1 MRRKSTKV
9 QTKSPRHSLSCSVLW
24 TLTLQMFT
32 WLPRDTIHLT
42 LLRFAP
48 LAMFSSRKQVW
59 LSPSTTRDTRL
70 LSSPSSSFS
79 LSEADPS
86 SRLSAMP
93 PRSLSSSSL
102 ASVDRTAFL
111 MAMFRPVWG
120 HDVADLSY
128 RQKYCAR
135 VWWPDVADLSYRQK
149 YCARVWWPDVSGLS
163 YRRSYRFVVQTETLC
178 TCLVARCFRFIVQT
192 RLQICRTDQNNVYLH
207 DVTDLS
213 YRKKQCAPAH
223 YRFIVQT
230 KIMPFYCT
238 GKNSVHQQCASA

>member
-24 TLTLQMFT
+24 TFTLQMFT

-135 VWWPDVADLSYRQK
+135 VWWPDVSDLSYRQ
-149 YCARVWWPDVSGLS
+149 
-163 YRRSYRFVVQTETLC
+163 SYRFVVQTETLC

-213 YRKKQCAPAH
+213 YRKKQGAPAH

-230 KIMPFYCT
+230 KIMPFYFT
-238 GKNSVHQQCASA
+238 GKNSVHQQCGICMTLPINRTLR